1 MLYRTEPRGLQ
12 ETPRGQQYRDIFRR
26 GQVLQAVTEGY
37 ISCQRRFFLLSYHYR
52 GKPEVR
58 GLHTEGRD
66 ASITGCIRTSG
77 VDCSGTEEP
86 SKRSFHTEYGKGMEL
101 YPDSMRLT
109 GGGIGRMGI
118 SYWTA
123 V

>member
-1 MLYRTEPRGLQ
+1 MSEKIFSVIISLQ
-12 ETPRGQQYRDIFRR
+12 
-26 GQVLQAVTEGY
+26 
-37 ISCQRRFFLLSYHYR
+37 

-77 VDCSGTEEP
+77 VDCPGTGEP

-101 YPDSMRLT
+101 YPDSMKLT
-109 GGGIGRMGI
+109 GGGIGSMGI